1 MVEQRLARLRL
12 VALAVAGREE
22 ALVAPPHVHARPV
35 DGVARG
41 VARERGQARDPD
53 GPTRQHDVHGPADR
67 LHVEQAGH
75 EPRRHR
81 LGEHAGV
88 GVHDDEARR
97 GARPRG
103 GHAPTFCRPLV
114 STSP

>member
-1 MVEQRLARLRL
+1 MVEERLARLRL

-22 ALVAPPHVHARPV
+22 ALVAPPDVHARPV

-41 VARERGQARDPD
+41 VARERRQARDPD
-53 GPTRQHDVHGPADR
+53 GPARQHDVHGAADR
-67 LHVEQAGH
+67 LHVEQPRH
-75 EPRRHR
+75 EARRHG
-81 LGEHAGV
+81 LGEHGGV

-97 GARPRG
+97 GVRPGG
-103 GHAPTFCRPLV
+103 GHAPTFCSPLV